1 MSIEVKYHKN
11 TVAFRDSITEF
22 LQRNEAENNL
32 ILGLVDSLAKD
43 PTHYSDQAPLLLSI
57 LENNNTVAAALMTPP
72 YNLVV
77 TQAQPIHSNAL
88 IESLIDHNIHIPGIL
103 GPKQS
108 SQFFAE
114 AYCQRRDLKQKE
126 KMNERVYQAEKVIHP
141 AYPPGKMR
149 LATKEDF
156 PLLVDWGIGFIRD
169 ALLPQHEVE
178 KVSAMTERK
187 IEEKSLFIW
196 ENHGPK
202 SMASF
207 QGHTP
212 NGVRVGYVYTPE
224 MHRHFGYGSAITASL
239 TQHLLDKGK
248 KFCFLFTDLSNPTSN
263 SIYKKIG
270 YREVCDFEMIE
281 FVENARILNTSSLPI
296 IE

>member
-1 MSIEVKYHKN
+1 MSTQVKYYKN
-11 TVAFRDSITEF
+11 TLAFRDSVTEF
-22 LQRNEAENNL
+22 LQKNEAENNL
-32 ILGLVDSLAKD
+32 ILGLADSLAKN
-43 PTHYSDQAPLLLSI
+43 PNHYSDLSPLLISI
-57 LENNNTVAAALMTPP
+57 IENNSIVAAALMTPP

-77 TQAQPIHSNAL
+77 TQAQPAQANAL
-88 IESLIDHNIHIPGIL
+88 IESLIDYKIHVPGVL

-114 AYCQRRDLKQKE
+114 AYCQRHELKQKE
-126 KMNERVYQAEKVIHP
+126 KMNERVYQADKVIHP

-149 LATKEDF
+149 PATKKDF
-156 PLLVDWGIGFIRD
+156 PLLVDWGIGFIQD

-178 KVSAMTERK
+178 RVSAMTERK
-187 IEEKSLFIW
+187 IEEESLFIW
-196 ENHGPK
+196 ENGGAK

-224 MHRHFGYGSAITASL
+224 KHRQFGYGSAITASL
-239 TQHLLDKGK
+239 TQYLLDEGK

-270 YREVCDFEMIE
+270 YREVCDFDMIE
-281 FVENARILNTSSLPI
+281 FVKECPYS
-296 IE
+296 